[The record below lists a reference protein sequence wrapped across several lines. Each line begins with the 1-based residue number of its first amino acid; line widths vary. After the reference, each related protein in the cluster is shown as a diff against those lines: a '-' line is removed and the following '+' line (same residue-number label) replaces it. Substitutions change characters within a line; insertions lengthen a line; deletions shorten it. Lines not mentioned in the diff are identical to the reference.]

1 MSYNAEIQSNN
12 NDLQTILNKVNALP
26 EAGGT
31 AEPLLQEKTAT
42 ANGVVT
48 PDAGYDG
55 LSKVTVNVPI
65 PDTVTVHIGTA
76 APGSSVGANGDIYI
90 VRG

>member
-1 MSYNAEIQSNN
+1 MSVPADASLD
-12 NDLQTILNKVNALP
+12 DLAALV
-26 EAGGT
+26 AAITGGT
-31 AEPLLQEKTAT
+31 AEPMLQEKTAT
-42 ANGVVT
+42 ENGVVT

-90 VRG
+90 VRSVSA